1 MIEHQ
6 FKKRFGQNFISDTNL
21 LQAIVTDAGITNQD
35 TVLEI
40 GAGAGTLTTALAA
53 VAKKVVSYEIDFDLQ
68 HPLLDLKLPNVEFV
82 FQDALKTS
90 MADIEEKVLGSVHTD
105 KEASA
110 EKYKLVANLPYY
122 ITTPLLFKFL
132 EEATKLKSM
141 TIMVQ
146 KEVALRMIAEPN
158 CKEYGILTLMI
169 RFYGSATL
177 TRTVGRQLFYP
188 QPNVDSAVVHIEIQD
203 NLYPDVDKQKLAKL
217 VKASFSMRRKTMQNN
232 LLTLGI
238 SKDVLQTKVSAVL
251 LKKRAENLSIDDYV
265 NLYHV
270 LEEIL

>member
-40 GAGAGTLTTALAA
+40 GAGAGTLTAELAA

-68 HPLLDLKLPNVEFV
+68 QPLLDLKLPNVEFV

-90 MADIEEKVLGSVHTD
+90 MADIEEKVLGSAHTG

-110 EKYKLVANLPYY
+110 EHYKLVANLPYY

-132 EEATKLKSM
+132 EEATRLKSM

-158 CKEYGILTLMI
+158 CKDYGILTLMI
-169 RFYGSATL
+169 RFYGRATL

-203 NLYPDVDKQKLAKL
+203 NLYPDVDKQKLGKL

-238 SKDVLQTKVSAVL
+238 SKDVLQTKVSADL

-270 LEEIL
+270 LREIL

>member
-1 MIEHQ
+1 MKEHQ

-21 LQAIVTDAGITNQD
+21 LQAIVSDAGITNQD

-53 VAKKVVSYEIDFDLQ
+53 VAKKVVSYEIDLDLQ
-68 HPLLDLKLPNVEFV
+68 VPLLELKLPNVEFV

-90 MADIEEKVLGSVHTD
+90 MTDIEEKVLGSD
-105 KEASA
+105 QINNASFEQA
-110 EKYKLVANLPYY
+110 YKLVANLPYY

-146 KEVALRMIAEPN
+146 KEVAMRMIAEPN
-158 CKEYGILTLMI
+158 CKDYGILTLMI
-169 RFYGSATL
+169 RFYGKATL

-203 NLYPDVDKQKLAKL
+203 DLYPDVDKRKLGKL
-217 VKASFSMRRKTMQNN
+217 IKASFSMRRKTMQNN

-238 SKDVLQTKVSAVL
+238 SKDVLQTKVSADL

-265 NLYHV
+265 NLYHE
-270 LEEIL
+270 LKDIL